1 MCLYL
6 GIVMFISI
14 APNEAFKGG
23 GGGWGGGWGWGWRE
37 PMVGLM
43 EDPSCLICFRWKC
56 GSGLGSLGQYTL
68 GVWEPVIG
76 HLVLW
81 LWQPNSQT
89 LPWKPGQ
96 QVAKAIKNFLNMC
109 SCDILITWLND
120 CLDLNNKECPQES
133 LSSSLIMPDWFG
145 DCVRSWTRST
155 GIVIQTRSGIL
166 YFHLQSQIFMAQFGD
181 IYWQ

>member
-1 MCLYL
+1 MKLL
-6 GIVMFISI
+6 KGV
-14 APNEAFKGG
+14 GG
-23 GGGWGGGWGWGWRE
+23 GGGHE

-43 EDPSCLICFRWKC
+43 EDSSCLLCFRWKC
-56 GSGLGSLGQYTL
+56 GSGLSSLGQYTL

-76 HLVLW
+76 HLVLR
-81 LWQPNSQT
+81 LWQPNSQI

-120 CLDLNNKECPQES
+120 CTDLNNKECPQES
-133 LSSSLIMPDWFG
+133 LSLSLIMPDWFS

-155 GIVIQTRSGIL
+155 GIVIQTRSGIW
-166 YFHLQSQIFMAQFGD
+166 YFHLQSQSFMAQFGN